1 MPPFALKVLHSI
13 EDGAQVIRDI
23 FCLFVEEVS
32 DDDYKYITASL
43 SDSINIVFEQKRAVR
58 GVRERT
64 EAEILAKEKKRIRA
78 EKERK
83 EYAEGIRVFL
93 EKGNATKMAGI
104 LRYLVANS
112 NQKNTVFGIDRFYEL
127 LEA

>member
-1 MPPFALKVLHSI
+1 M
-13 EDGAQVIRDI
+13 
-23 FCLFVEEVS
+23 S